1 MFLEAE
7 PGQSETF
14 CSHSQEGL
22 NLKVLVSQHLLRIKD
37 RPNFMLQ
44 IYSSV
49 HMGDVVNLQYATQQF
64 LGENTHKQ
72 QY

>member
-1 MFLEAE
+1 
-7 PGQSETF
+7 
-14 CSHSQEGL
+14 
-22 NLKVLVSQHLLRIKD
+22 
-37 RPNFMLQ
+37 MLQ
-44 IYSSV
+44 IYFSV